1 MNHTR
6 TWSDVYGSACASFEG
21 RAGGHRWL
29 VAAPL
34 ELTGSLGEALG
45 LLDGKGQ
52 VDLLVH
58 EGLTP
63 LLAAVQAMDPQGV
76 VVVAPQALSAGPAV
90 QVEPHIVETGD
101 GVSYFEGGAFPAW
114 HGWAP
119 GEGQPVLE
127 AECPAASAVTSLGYP
142 VLVTT
147 AGQLRSALEAWMDAT
162 PHGR

>member
-29 VAAPL
+29 VATPS
-34 ELTGSLGEALG
+34 ELATNLAAALG

-58 EGLTP
+58 DGLTP
-63 LLAAVQAMDPQGV
+63 LMAATRALDPRGV
-76 VVVAPQALSAGPAV
+76 VVVAPQPLAGGPAV
-90 QVEPHIVETGD
+90 QVEPHTVESPG
-101 GVSYFEGGAFPAW
+101 GLNYCEGGEFPAW

-119 GEGQPVLE
+119 ADRSMTTE
-127 AECPAASAVTSLGYP
+127 AECPAASAIASLGYP
-142 VLVTT
+142 VLVT
-147 AGQLRSALEAWMDAT
+147 APGQVRQALEAWMAAT